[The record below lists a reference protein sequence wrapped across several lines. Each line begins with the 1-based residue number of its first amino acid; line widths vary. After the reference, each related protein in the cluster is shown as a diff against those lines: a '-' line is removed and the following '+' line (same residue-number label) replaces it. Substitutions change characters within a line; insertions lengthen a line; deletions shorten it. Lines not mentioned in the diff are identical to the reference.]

1 MCLLLRGLGVCV
13 MTRDGLYNNIETQ
26 NMSIVGFATTW
37 LFALL
42 QLGLCYGEHYR
53 KNVAEKKYV
62 NTEKAPPSWFLV
74 T

>member
-1 MCLLLRGLGVCV
+1 
-13 MTRDGLYNNIETQ
+13 
-26 NMSIVGFATTW
+26 MSIVGCATTW

-53 KNVAEKKYV
+53 KECRREKYV
-62 NTEKAPPSWFLV
+62 NTEKAPPNWFLV